1 MLFIAEQ
8 CLQTV
13 FCGINQ
19 QFRKK
24 YTSGISRK
32 YLSSYSRRKLN
43 SKMTSVLLEMPS
55 RGIKSVFFC
64 NTYVQGSQVHR
75 SNTYTYFACII

>member
-13 FCGINQ
+13 FCGINR

-55 RGIKSVFFC
+55 RGIKSVFSAIRMFRGVK
-64 NTYVQGSQVHR
+64 YIVPIPIHILLV
-75 SNTYTYFACII
+75 